1 MSDSIFRATL
11 SILVSSVSFG
21 AFAQVAVLT
30 QKDGDVRIIGSRTG
44 EKKVL
49 KEGDVITRFDRIEVP
64 TGGSAQFVFS
74 NGNSLQVASDSLVMV
89 EEYEYDK
96 TTSIDHSIVSLQKGK
111 ARFSSQNSYD
121 GARNSAILK
130 TPKMQLSG
138 QQKFNVVVDTTDDKS
153 EAVSLDG
160 ELQVGTTVQN
170 RKLEPLETLK
180 PGMKIHNGE
189 SKPIDPAE
197 AAEPAQLE
205 SAKKLEVPINKGPY
219 DAYVRTNPTFAERY
233 KPRALQKL
241 HKRIEAQK
249 RKKQ

>member
-1 MSDSIFRATL
+1 MIGRLLQVSA
-11 SILVSSVSFG
+11 LVF
-21 AFAQVAVLT
+21 AFSTESLAQVAVLT
-30 QKDGDVRIIGSRTG
+30 QKEGDVRIVASRTG
-44 EKKVL
+44 DKKVL
-49 KEGDVITRFDRIEVP
+49 KEGDVITRFDKIEVP
-64 TGGSAQFVFS
+64 AGGSAQFVFS
-74 NGNSLQVASDSLVMV
+74 NGNALQVAPDSLVMV

-111 ARFSSQNSYD
+111 ARFTSANSYE

-138 QQKFNVVVDTTDDKS
+138 KEKFNVVVEATDDKS

-160 ELQVGTTVQN
+160 DIQIGSVVQN
-170 RKLEPLETLK
+170 RKLEPIETLK
-180 PGMKIHNGE
+180 KGFKIKSGE
-189 SKPIDPAE
+189 SNPFDPAE
-197 AAEPAQLE
+197 PAEATQLE
-205 SAKKLEVPINKGPY
+205 SAQKLEVPINKGPY

-249 RKKQ
+249 RKNK